1 MPHEIDMEPIHR
13 IDHGPV
19 PVQVSRVVRR
29 KRSGEPGDFE
39 RELEEDHAQHEPAE
53 SQPQHEDTPVS
64 PPEEDEV
71 GSHLDLTA

>member
-1 MPHEIDMEPIHR
+1 MEPIHR

-19 PVQVSRVVRR
+19 PVRVSRVVKR
-29 KRSGEPGDFE
+29 KRSGDESHAGEFE
-39 RELEEDHAQHEPAE
+39 RELDDDHPRRELAE
-53 SQPQHEDTPVS
+53 RQPSHEDTPVS